1 MRHHMQIG
9 NNFTGTYVI
18 NQGSQRSMKAID
30 NEAAL
35 VYLNEAIAESI
46 GSTILKTMAHKF
58 APIGVTAI
66 SIISESHIS
75 IHSFPEFCRITVD
88 IFCCN
93 CQVDLT
99 QADVCIRKLLDIES
113 GSFTV
118 VERF

>member
-1 MRHHMQIG
+1 MRTHMQIG

-18 NQGSQRSMKAID
+18 NQRFARSMRAID

-35 VYLNEAIAESI
+35 VYLNEVIAESI
-46 GSTILKTMAHKF
+46 GSTILKTMVHKF
-58 APIGVTAI
+58 TPIGVTAI

-75 IHSFPEFCRITVD
+75 IHSFPEFSRITVD

-93 CQVDLT
+93 CHIDLT

-118 VERF
+118 AERF